1 MASYTLNI
9 PGTTGRV
16 ELVPDIWWGR
26 SYLTVDGSKAPNAGK
41 RAFTL
46 QGTDGRPVVAT
57 LGRTAMFAPAPPVE
71 VNGETYVAVEPP
83 PVLVRVIG
91 MLPIILVA
99 FGGLLGALVAV
110 FAIIVN
116 FRIAGSGLSTGA
128 KGGIMIAV
136 AAAAYLI
143 WLVSAGIFAAAV

>member
-1 MASYTLNI
+1 MASHILDI
-9 PGTTGRV
+9 PGTTGQV

-26 SYLTVDGSKAPNAGK
+26 SYLTIDGSKAPSAGK

-83 PVLVRVIG
+83 PVLVRVLG
-91 MLPIILVA
+91 MLPIVLVT

-110 FAIIVN
+110 VAIIVN
-116 FRIAGSGLSTGA
+116 FRVAESSLSTGA
-128 KGGIMIAV
+128 KSGVMIAV
-136 AAAAYLI
+136 AAAAYVI
-143 WLVSAGIFAAAV
+143 WLVIGGLVATTL

>member
-1 MASYTLNI
+1 MASHTLDI
-9 PGTTGRV
+9 PGTTGHV

-26 SYLTVDGSKAPNAGK
+26 SYLTVDGGKAPSAGK

-83 PVLVRVIG
+83 PVAVRVLG
-91 MLPIILVA
+91 VLPILLVT
-99 FGGLLGALVAV
+99 FDGLLGALVAV
-110 FAIIVN
+110 IAIIVN
-116 FRIAGSGLSTGA
+116 FRVAGSSLSTGA
-128 KGGIMIAV
+128 KSGVMIAV
-136 AAAAYLI
+136 AAAAYVI
-143 WLVSAGIFAAAV
+143 WLVIGGLVATTL

>member
-1 MASYTLNI
+1 MASHILNI

-26 SYLTVDGSKAPNAGK
+26 SYLTVDGSKAPSAGK

-57 LGRTAMFAPAPPVE
+57 LGRTTVFASVPPVV
-71 VNGETYVAVEPP
+71 VNGATYVAVEPP
-83 PVLVRVIG
+83 PVVVRVIG
-91 MLPIILVA
+91 VLPILLVT

-110 FAIIVN
+110 IAVIVN
-116 FRIAGSGLSTGA
+116 FRVAGSSLSTGA
-128 KGGIMIAV
+128 KSAVMIAV
-136 AAAAYLI
+136 AAAAYVL
-143 WLVSAGIFAAAV
+143 WLVIGGIAAASL

>member
-1 MASYTLNI
+1 MASHTLNI

-26 SYLTVDGSKAPNAGK
+26 SYLTIDGSKAPSAGK

-57 LGRTAMFAPAPPVE
+57 LGRTAVFASVPPVE

-83 PVLVRVIG
+83 PVVVRVIG
-91 MLPIILVA
+91 MLPIFLVT
-99 FGGLLGALVAV
+99 FGGLVGGLVAV
-110 FAIIVN
+110 IAIIVN
-116 FRIAGSGLSTGA
+116 FRIAGSSLSTGA
-128 KGGIMIAV
+128 KSGVMIAV
-136 AAAAYLI
+136 AAAAFVI
-143 WLVSAGIFAAAV
+143 WLVSAGIIAAGL